1 MKIPYLKKKPELK
14 SYHNVTWEDNYSWI
28 HQKNI
33 LEVLR
38 DKTKLDPE
46 VKNYLDEEN
55 SYANYHL
62 KDTEN
67 LQKKLFDEI
76 KGRIKLDDE
85 SLPYKDHT
93 YEYWSKTTAVGNYSI
108 KLRKKIDTDL
118 VEEIWN
124 GDEEKKKLET
134 EYFGV
139 GDLEVSNN
147 DKYLGYSLDIK
158 GSEYYTIFIRDIKTN
173 EIITKEIS
181 ETSGGITFSL
191 DDKYVFYSKLD
202 QNHRARKIYRHE
214 IGNFNGQDELI
225 FEEKSEAFTV
235 SIGLSSDEKYY
246 FINTSDHNTS
256 EQYYFGVDEINI
268 KPKLIIKREKG
279 IIYSVSSWDSKFFNH
294 TNKDAEDFKIDVSD
308 SLEKQNW
315 KTFIPP
321 RDEVLI
327 GGCTFLKNW
336 IIRSETSN
344 ALDKLFVKNISSG
357 VEEELIFSNETVYV
371 PGISLIQKDRD
382 TDNVYLGYSSPKTP
396 SRVYSY
402 NLSTKTKKLV
412 KEQEIPSGHNPEDY
426 IVERVDYKSH
436 DGRLVPLTITRH
448 KKTKIDGSANLL
460 LYGYGSYGSSMS
472 PNFSSTRLSLI
483 NRDIIWATAH
493 IRGGMEKGM
502 KWWKEG
508 KLINKK
514 NTFEDYIHAAKYL
527 IDNNYS
533 SKGKI
538 IGMGGS
544 AGGLLMGAVVNQAP
558 ELFLGIIM
566 AVPFVDS
573 LTTNLDHSLP
583 LTVGEFDEFGNAK
596 DIKEHFDYI
605 FSYAPY
611 NNIKKMDYPHILI
624 TTSLSANTLAVTP
637 EPHENTIFLLWSKLN
652 GLNFSTILSLAINVR
667 SSVFINS
674 EKGKQNEFLIDPL
687 LKPFLG
693 SATFP
698 SNLSILLASIT
709 LNSFS
714 EIFLS
719 ISCLSFTSFL
729 FSLAL

>member
-1 MKIPYLKKKPELK
+1 MKIPHLKKKVELK
-14 SYHNVTWEDNYSWI
+14 SCHDVTWEDNYSWI
-28 HQKNI
+28 HQQNI
-33 LEVLR
+33 LEVLK
-38 DKTKLDPE
+38 DKSKLNPE
-46 VKNYLDEEN
+46 VKKYLDEEN
-55 SYANYHL
+55 SYAEYHL
-62 KDTEN
+62 KDTKTV
-67 LQKKLFDEI
+67 QKKLFDEI

-93 YEYWSKTTAVGNYSI
+93 YEYWTKTTATGNYSI
-108 KLRKKIDTDL
+108 KLRKKIDTGD

-124 GDEEKKKLET
+124 GDEEKKKLNT
-134 EYFGV
+134 EYFGI

-158 GSEYYTIFIRDIKTN
+158 GSEYYTIFIRDIKTKK
-173 EIITKEIS
+173 IISKEIS

-191 DDKYVFYSKLD
+191 DDKYIFYSKLD
-202 QNHRARKIYRHE
+202 ENHRARKIYRHE
-214 IGNFNGQDELI
+214 IGNLDDDDKLI

-256 EQYYFGVDEINI
+256 EQYYFNVNEENPV
-268 KPKLIIKREKG
+268 PKLIIQREKG
-279 IIYSVSSWDSKFFNH
+279 VLYSISSWNDKFYNH
-294 TNKDAEDFKIDVSD
+294 TNKNAEDFKINISD
-308 SLEKQNW
+308 SLEIQSW
-315 KTFIPP
+315 KTFIESKN
-321 RDEVLI
+321 EVLI
-327 GGCTFLKNW
+327 GGCTFLKDW

-344 ALDKLFVKNISSG
+344 ALDKIFIKNISSG
-357 VEEELIFSNETVYV
+357 IEEELIVSDEKVCV
-371 PGISLIQKDRD
+371 PGISLTQRDRN

-396 SRVYSY
+396 SRVYLY
-402 NLSTKTKKLV
+402 NLSTKSKKLV
-412 KEQEIPSGHNPEDY
+412 KEQEIPSGHNSDDY
-426 IVERVDYKSH
+426 IVERIEYKSH

-448 KKTKIDGSANLL
+448 KKTKIDGTSNLL

-483 NRDIIWATAH
+483 DRDIIWATAH

-508 KLINKK
+508 KLTNKK
-514 NTFEDYIHAAKYL
+514 NTFKDYNFAAKYL
-527 IDNNYS
+527 IDHKYS

-596 DIKEHFDYI
+596 DNKEHFDYI

-624 TTSLSANTLAVTP
+624 TTSLSDNRVLFD
-637 EPHENTIFLLWSKLN
+637 EPAKFTAKLRDHKTDNNLL
-652 GLNFSTILSLAINVR
+652 
-667 SSVFINS
+667 
-674 EKGKQNEFLIDPL
+674 L
-687 LKPFLG
+687 LKTEMNAG
-693 SATFP
+693 HGGKSGRDGA
-698 SNLSILLASIT
+698 IE
-709 LNSFS
+709 
-714 EIFLS
+714 EIAIDYAFALK
-719 ISCLSFTSFL
+719 ISKKI
-729 FSLAL
+729 

>member
-1 MKIPYLKKKPELK
+1 MKIPHLKKKLELK
-14 SYHNVTWEDNYSWI
+14 SCHDVTWEDNYSWI
-28 HQKNI
+28 HQQNI
-33 LEVLR
+33 LEVLK
-38 DKTKLDPE
+38 DKSKLNPE
-46 VKNYLDEEN
+46 VKKYLDEEN
-55 SYANYHL
+55 SYAEYHL
-62 KDTEN
+62 KDTKTV
-67 LQKKLFDEI
+67 QKKLFDEI

-93 YEYWSKTTAVGNYSI
+93 YEYWTKTTATGNYSI
-108 KLRKKIDTDL
+108 KLRKKIDTDN

-124 GDEEKKKLET
+124 GDEEKKKLST
-134 EYFGV
+134 EYFGI

-147 DKYLGYSLDIK
+147 DKYLGYSLDTK
-158 GSEYYTIFIRDIKTN
+158 GSEYYTIFIRDIKTKK
-173 EIITKEIS
+173 IISKEIS

-191 DDKYVFYSKLD
+191 DDKYIFYSKLD
-202 QNHRARKIYRHE
+202 ENHRARKIYRHE
-214 IGNFNGQDELI
+214 IGNLNDDDKLI

-256 EQYYFGVDEINI
+256 EQYYFNVNEENPV
-268 KPKLIIKREKG
+268 PKLIIQREKG
-279 IIYSVSSWDSKFFNH
+279 VLYSVSSWNDKFYNH
-294 TNKDAEDFKIDVSD
+294 TNKNAEDFKINISD
-308 SLEKQNW
+308 SLEIQSW
-315 KTFIPP
+315 KTFIESKN
-321 RDEVLI
+321 EVLI
-327 GGCTFLKNW
+327 GGCTFLKDW

-344 ALDKLFVKNISSG
+344 ALDKIFIKNISSG
-357 VEEELIFSNETVYV
+357 IEEELIVSDEKVCV
-371 PGISLIQKDRD
+371 PGISLTQRDRN

-396 SRVYSY
+396 SRVYLY
-402 NLSTKTKKLV
+402 NLSTKSKKLV
-412 KEQEIPSGHNPEDY
+412 KEQEIPSGHNSDDY
-426 IVERVDYKSH
+426 IVERIEYKSH

-448 KKTKIDGSANLL
+448 KKTKIDGTSNLL

-483 NRDIIWATAH
+483 DRDIIWATAH

-508 KLINKK
+508 KLTNKK
-514 NTFEDYIHAAKYL
+514 NTFKDYNFAAKYL
-527 IDNNYS
+527 IDHKYS

-596 DIKEHFDYI
+596 DNKEHFDYI

-624 TTSLSANTLAVTP
+624 TTSLSDNRVLFD
-637 EPHENTIFLLWSKLN
+637 EPAKFTAKLRDHKTDNNLL
-652 GLNFSTILSLAINVR
+652 
-667 SSVFINS
+667 
-674 EKGKQNEFLIDPL
+674 L
-687 LKPFLG
+687 LKTEMNAG
-693 SATFP
+693 HGGKSGRDGA
-698 SNLSILLASIT
+698 IE
-709 LNSFS
+709 
-714 EIFLS
+714 EIAIDYAFALK
-719 ISCLSFTSFL
+719 ISKKI
-729 FSLAL
+729 

>member
-1 MKIPYLKKKPELK
+1 MKIPQLPKKLEIK
-14 SYHNVTWEDNYSWI
+14 SCHNITWEDHYSWI

-38 DKTKLDPE
+38 DKSKLDPE
-46 VKNYLDEEN
+46 VKKYLDEEN
-55 SYANYHL
+55 LYAEHHL
-62 KDTEN
+62 KDTKK
-67 LQKKLFDEI
+67 LQNKLFDEI

-93 YEYWSKTTAVGNYSI
+93 YEYWTKTTTKGNYSI
-108 KLRKKIDTDL
+108 KLRKKIGTNK

-124 GDEEKKKLET
+124 GDKEKEKLKT

-147 DKYLGYSLDIK
+147 DKYLGYSLDLK
-158 GSEYYTIFIRDIKTN
+158 GSEYYTIHIRDIETTK
-173 EIITKEIS
+173 IISKEIT

-191 DDKYVFYSKLD
+191 DDKYIFYSKLD

-214 IGNFNGQDELI
+214 IGNYQDEDLLI

-235 SIGLSSDEKYY
+235 GIGLSSDEKYY

-256 EQYYFGVDEINI
+256 EQYYFNVDEA
-268 KPKLIIKREKG
+268 KPLPKLIMKRERG
-279 IIYSVSSWDSKFFNH
+279 VLYSVSSWDGKFYNH
-294 TNKDAEDFKIDVSD
+294 TNKDAEDFKIDITNN
-308 SLEKQNW
+308 LEKLDW
-315 KTFIPP
+315 KPFILQKK
-321 RDEVLI
+321 EVLI
-327 GGCTFLKNW
+327 GSLTFLKSW

-344 ALDKLFVKNISSG
+344 ALDKLFVRNISTNI
-357 VEEELIFSNETVYV
+357 EEELIFSDEKIYV
-371 PGISLIQKDRD
+371 PGVSLTQRNRD
-382 TDNVYLGYSSPKTP
+382 TDEVYLGYSSPKTP
-396 SRVYSY
+396 SRVYKF
-402 NLSTKTKKLV
+402 NLSNKSKELV
-412 KEQEIPSGHNPEDY
+412 KEQEIPSGHNSENY
-426 IVERVDYKSH
+426 IVERVEFKSH

-472 PNFSSTRLSLI
+472 PSFSSTRLSLI
-483 NRDIIWATAH
+483 DRDIIWATAH

-508 KLINKK
+508 KLTNKK
-514 NTFEDYIHAAKYL
+514 NTFEDYIHAAQYL
-527 IDNNYS
+527 IENKFT

-544 AGGLLMGAVVNQAP
+544 AGGLLMGAVVNQSP

-596 DIKEHFDYI
+596 DNKEHFDYI

-611 NNIKKMDYPHILI
+611 NNIKKKDYPHMLI
-624 TTSLSANTLAVTP
+624 TTSLSDNRVLFD
-637 EPHENTIFLLWSKLN
+637 EPAKFTAKLREYKTDNNLL
-652 GLNFSTILSLAINVR
+652 
-667 SSVFINS
+667 
-674 EKGKQNEFLIDPL
+674 L
-687 LKPFLG
+687 LKTEMNAG
-693 SATFP
+693 HGGKSGRDGA
-698 SNLSILLASIT
+698 IE
-709 LNSFS
+709 
-714 EIFLS
+714 EIAIDYAF
-719 ISCLSFTSFL
+719 
-729 FSLAL
+729 ALKIAKKI